1 MRPAFLA
8 IVLVL
13 LAPGAARAETVDA
26 GDLRADVD
34 GASGALRFGDGLL
47 VEAAAQRLGFRT
59 ATGWFRATRA
69 TKATR
74 DGAAV
79 VAELATSDPGGR
91 TMTLRAGPDA
101 PGVIAVEATVPGGD
115 VTATGIGFGA
125 RPDERFLGF
134 GERSNA
140 VDQRGN
146 DVEVFVGEGPYQPE
160 ERPFIAAFVPPQGYY
175 PRDDATYF
183 PLPWALSTA
192 GYGLLLDNA
201 ENAMFHL
208 ASERDDVWS
217 LEVAAPR
224 IAFRVF
230 AGPRPADVLRRFT
243 ERLGRQ
249 PRVAAPWVFGAW
261 WQPTPG
267 SAPAPE
273 QLEAQR
279 EADVPITVTETF
291 LHYLPCADHLADRD
305 RARANAAALHER
317 GTAVLAYMNPMV
329 CTSHPAYEE
338 AAANGWFNTDATG
351 RPYQYRY
358 STADQFQVSQVD
370 FTNAGARDFF
380 GRLLREAVDDGYDGW
395 MEDFGE
401 YTPPDARSSDGTPG
415 PAMHNLYPTLYH
427 RTATEQT
434 ASVGRPIANYVRS
447 GFTGT
452 APYARIVWGGDPTT
466 DWGFD
471 GLASAVKNGLTMGL
485 SGISTW
491 GSDIGGFFS
500 LGSRRVTPELFKRWI
515 ELGAVSG
522 VMRAKSKGIAL
533 PEKER
538 PQVETPEV
546 LPIWRRYAKLRTQ
559 LLPYL
564 VAADDEYQRTGM
576 PIMRSLA
583 LAFPEEAHVAGVEDA
598 FMFGPDVLAAPVLT
612 PGATSRA
619 VALPGGKWIDLWR
632 SARPREG
639 DGGLELTG
647 ASVVDGGGDFT
658 VRAPIEELPLLVRAG
673 AVLPLLPADVDTLAP
688 YRGPGA
694 ISLADRRA
702 RMELVVF
709 PRGWSDARPYGRE
722 RVVSSEK
729 RGRRWVLRIEG
740 ARRRAWA
747 VQAALGALRRPF
759 RPCSVTVASLRA
771 GSTRAGRAARRRV
784 RFTHGGGV
792 LRFEVRGRRLRVEV
806 RGCAKRIRPR

>member
-1 MRPAFLA
+1 MRAALLA
-8 IVLVL
+8 VL
-13 LAPGAARAETVDA
+13 LVTLLAVPAGAPAATVDA
-26 GDLRADVD
+26 GALRADVD
-34 GASGALRFGDGLL
+34 DGSGALRFGDGLL
-47 VEAAAQRLGFRT
+47 SEAGTQRLGFRT
-59 ATGWFRATRA
+59 ATGWFRVTRA
-69 TKATR
+69 RAVTR

-79 VAELATSDPGGR
+79 VAELETDAPGGR
-91 TMTLRAGPDA
+91 VMRLRAGPDA
-101 PGVIAVEATVPGGD
+101 DGIVAVEATVPGGD
-115 VTATGIGFGA
+115 VQAVGIGFGA
-125 RPDERFLGF
+125 RADERYLGF

-146 DVEVFVGEGPYQPE
+146 DVEVFVGEGPFQPE
-160 ERPFIAAFVPPQGYY
+160 ERPFIAAFVPPQGFH

-183 PLPWALSTA
+183 PLPWLLSTA
-192 GYGLLLDNA
+192 GYGVLLDNA
-201 ENAMFHL
+201 ENSMFHL
-208 ASERDDVWS
+208 ASERPDVWS
-217 LEVAAPR
+217 VEVSAPR

-249 PRVAAPWVFGAW
+249 PRVAAPWMLGAW
-261 WQPTPG
+261 WQPSPG
-267 SAPAPE
+267 SPAPE
-273 QLEAQR
+273 QLDAQR
-279 EADVPITVTETF
+279 AADVPISVTETF
-291 LHYLPCADHLADRD
+291 LHYLPCADHLPDREKVRGNV
-305 RARANAAALHER
+305 RALRER
-317 GTAVLAYMNPMV
+317 GAAVLAYMNPMV
-329 CTSHPAYEE
+329 CTSHPQYDE

-370 FTNAGARDFF
+370 FTSPGGRDFF
-380 GRLLREAVDDGYDGW
+380 GRLLRDAVDDGFDGW

-401 YTPPDARSSDGTPG
+401 YTPADARSSDGTPG

-515 ELGAVSG
+515 QFGAVSG
-522 VMRAKSKGIAL
+522 VMRAKSKGIAI
-533 PEKER
+533 PEKAR

-559 LLPYL
+559 LLPYIT
-564 VAADDEYQRTGM
+564 AADDEYQRTGM
-576 PIMRSLA
+576 PMMRSLG
-583 LAFPEEAHVAGVEDA
+583 LMFPDQAHVGGVEDA
-598 FMFGPDVLAAPVLT
+598 FMFGPDLLAAPILS
-612 PGATSRA
+612 PGATSRS
-619 VALPGGKWIDLWR
+619 VALPNGRWIDLWR
-632 SARPREG
+632 SARVRADG

-647 ASVVDGGGDFT
+647 AAMVDGGGDST
-658 VRAPIEELPLLVRAG
+658 VPAPIEELPLLVRAG

-688 YRGPGA
+688 YRAPGA
-694 ISLADRRA
+694 VSLDDRRD
-702 RMELVVF
+702 RMELLAF
-709 PRGWSDARPYGRE
+709 PRGWSAARVFEDE

-740 ARRRAWA
+740 SRTRRYA
-747 VQAALGALRRPF
+747 VQAALGSLRRPF
-759 RPCSVTVASLRA
+759 RPCSVKATTLRA

-784 RFTHGGGV
+784 RFTATGGV
-792 LRFEVRGRRLRVEV
+792 TRFEVRGRRLRVEV
-806 RGCAKRIRPR
+806 RGCARR